1 MRSGVVDERPPDAVP
16 APLLV
21 DHHRIHVRDSRLTE
35 RQTAKTNAVVVP
47 VRRDGD
53 VLKRGDGIHPL
64 VVRIVIDKR
73 PVALTS
79 WAQCKQIAHDLTLY
93 YMIGGT

>member
-1 MRSGVVDERPPDAVP
+1 MRSGVVDKRPPDAIP

-21 DHHRIHVRDSRLTE
+21 DYHGIHVRDSRLTE
-35 RQTAKTNAVVVP
+35 RQTAKAHAIVVT

-73 PVALTS
+73 PVALACR
-79 WAQCKQIAHDLTLY
+79 AQRKQIAHDLALY
-93 YMIGGT
+93 YIMGGT